1 MSGNS
6 PFAPKATS
14 TPMPTPM
21 PLPTATPTQ
30 MPEVTPQIVYVTQE
44 PQQANVPP
52 QQPRQDT
59 GVVAHPSYTMYNS
72 SAYGFKCSYPSHFV
86 VYNDGKAETLYSVEA
101 PDGSAREIIATK
113 SAADTSVGNEL
124 NFYIQN
130 HAGNVTYKTSGAD
143 YFAVT
148 VNDGITEYY
157 KYCKFRNG
165 NMYWFEFISPHA
177 YHDIYDVY
185 INDIYGTFK
194 VN

>member
-1 MSGNS
+1 
-6 PFAPKATS
+6 
-14 TPMPTPM
+14 
-21 PLPTATPTQ
+21 
-30 MPEVTPQIVYVTQE
+30 
-44 PQQANVPP
+44 
-52 QQPRQDT
+52 
-59 GVVAHPSYTMYNS
+59 MYNS